1 MLKNAS
7 RILLSS
13 ILLIGIVIAIWVG
26 RIAFSTLF
34 FDVFERRMNYT
45 VFALAILFL
54 IITSIGLLNTAVTR
68 DNILNNYTRA
78 KIFTLIKTNPG
89 IHYSEIIRN
98 LKLSNGQATWHLTYL
113 ERFDMIRRV
122 KSKQYLVFYPNYD
135 FTLDEE
141 EITVEIA
148 LTKSKTRN
156 QIYELI
162 CDRPAITQSEI
173 KKIIEISQS
182 TIAYHLIILE
192 QLKLIYIKKKGRKR
206 YYFPFDDIS
215 MNLNEENH
223 KQIMKQ

>member
-1 MLKNAS
+1 MTWS
-7 RILLSS
+7 I
-13 ILLIGIVIAIWVG
+13 ILLIGIAITIWIG
-26 RIAFSTLF
+26 KIAFSTPLF
-34 FDVFERRMNYT
+34 YDIVERRINYS
-45 VFALAILFL
+45 VFSLAILFL
-54 IITSIGLLNTAVTR
+54 LITSIALLNTTVTR
-68 DNILNNYTRA
+68 ENILNNYTRA

-122 KSKQYLVFYPNYD
+122 RSKQYLVFYPNYD
-135 FTLDEE
+135 FTVDEDE
-141 EITVEIA
+141 TAVEIA

-162 CDRPAITQSEI
+162 CDRPAITQNEI
-173 KKIIEISQS
+173 KKSITISQS

-206 YYFPFDDIS
+206 YYFPFDDLS
-215 MNLNEENH
+215 MKLDEKNH
-223 KQIMKQ
+223 QRIMKQ